1 METTTLQAMKISLG
15 RMVILVEDYDE
26 ALLFYKNVLNA
37 RILNDNAT
45 PNGQRYLHIGF
56 DEADTSGIWFL
67 KAENPREQSRV
78 GKQTDGQP
86 AFVLYTESLDAFY
99 KHLLEHAVQIVKEP
113 VVMDEYQFLHFRDL
127 YGNEII
133 VVQLKS

>member
-37 RILNDNAT
+37 RVLHDDIT
-45 PNGQRYLHIGF
+45 PHGQRYLHIGF

-86 AFVLYTESLDAFY
+86 AFVLYTESLDVVY
-99 KHLLEHAVQIVKEP
+99 KRLLEHAVQIVKEP
-113 VVMDEYQFLHFRDL
+113 VVMADYQFLHFRDL

-133 VVQLKS
+133 VVQMKS